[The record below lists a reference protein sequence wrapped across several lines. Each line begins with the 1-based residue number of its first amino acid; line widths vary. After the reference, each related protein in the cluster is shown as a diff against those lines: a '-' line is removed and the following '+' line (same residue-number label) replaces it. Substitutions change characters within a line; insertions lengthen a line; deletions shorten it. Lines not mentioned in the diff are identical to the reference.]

1 MNVICKLTGDGQF
14 TSDEVLVA
22 ARNAVF
28 QLQEEGVIHIENHT
42 VSLHP
47 LIKAMV
53 SDPSLASGA
62 EETIAE
68 LSYDYFVHI
77 TKNLLE
83 EWRNNLSDCHLRL
96 WFIVILSMHILPHES
111 EKLMADP
118 WKIDRQTHLLA
129 NCSAE
134 NGDAVFLLSD
144 STKEYCLLDAGNQRL
159 PEYRYYNKRQEYPE
173 TVYHKSEIIRCRVQ
187 EKQDLVIPDSI
198 VGAPVLII
206 GKRAFGGQD
215 NLQKIQLPKY
225 LKSVEDEAFCNCF
238 GLQAVRFPDTVQK
251 IGAGAFYN
259 CTSLRS
265 VEWGKELEEIKENAF
280 TGCKSLEGTLF
291 LPDSLKCICRDAF
304 SRCASIDSLVLPD
317 SVSELGT
324 YAFLYCV
331 GLKEIK
337 IGKGL
342 SKLSRGV
349 FRGCSRIHELV
360 VPKNILLI
368 EEDAFCKCTNLER
381 VYMETGIQRIKN
393 HAFYGCHKLAEIHL
407 PASILSL
414 DKAVF
419 ADCPVVHIK
428 VVPDSLADK
437 YLQRYA
443 VDLNKQVCIEYD

>member
-1 MNVICKLTGDGQF
+1 MRGKNEFPWRGSNPTVFHLLARLSCVKVIITAQDYTEEMNEYGKVLFIDSVDNQNVEQKEAFSCHMFCQYSGTVYEKLSQEDKSACEEIISTVGFHALAVKLIALHYKRSGWTLQKYSQKIKKSIPDALKLGIKVSVNKDGKRISDTPYGILKHLFHAKLILRKYTEIERQVLGTIIRMEPYTNNMNVICKLTGDGQF

-96 WFIVILSMHILPHES
+96 WFILILSMHILPHES

-118 WKIDRQTHLLA
+118 WKITQQTYLLA

-173 TVYHKSEIIRCRVQ
+173 TVYHKSEIIRCIVGA
-187 EKQDLVIPDSI
+187 KQDLN
-198 VGAPVLII
+198 G
-206 GKRAFGGQD
+206 GKNWKRSRRMLLQD
-215 NLQKIQLPKY
+215 
-225 LKSVEDEAFCNCF
+225 
-238 GLQAVRFPDTVQK
+238 VR
-251 IGAGAFYN
+251 I
-259 CTSLRS
+259 
-265 VEWGKELEEIKENAF
+265 
-280 TGCKSLEGTLF
+280 
-291 LPDSLKCICRDAF
+291 
-304 SRCASIDSLVLPD
+304 
-317 SVSELGT
+317 
-324 YAFLYCV
+324 
-331 GLKEIK
+331 LKEP
-337 IGKGL
+337 
-342 SKLSRGV
+342 
-349 FRGCSRIHELV
+349 FFYQIH
-360 VPKNILLI
+360 
-368 EEDAFCKCTNLER
+368 
-381 VYMETGIQRIKN
+381 
-393 HAFYGCHKLAEIHL
+393 
-407 PASILSL
+407 
-414 DKAVF
+414 
-419 ADCPVVHIK
+419 
-428 VVPDSLADK
+428 
-437 YLQRYA
+437 
-443 VDLNKQVCIEYD
+443 